1 MKLNILQRIIYYMNP
16 KRIDAKRFRLWIFW
30 IVFQV
35 ILWMLPKSV
44 VEGSV
49 LIMLPLAGLF
59 IYALVSKDVME
70 SLVMGTLSMYIMW
83 HKEGAFLGFLKDIS
97 LNLQD
102 QETISMYMSFMLCG
116 GMILALERSG
126 TMKSFTETV
135 TRKFGKNEKL
145 ILGTSAVYA
154 GVMSIDDYVSAL
166 TSGAAFSGLIESMK
180 RPRVALAFVVRTFST
195 CVSQILP
202 FGAWGY
208 FVIYQIAEAKNV
220 KNVAEAADIFVQTIP
235 YMFFAFIACI
245 IAFLFAIGLFPKIG
259 MMKKAYA
266 MAQKGIQMGDAT
278 EGEEDEEE
286 DWTEDPRRQNVSLL
300 NLVLPMLSIA
310 FFLVYFEYDAF
321 LAFGAATF
329 ITGVLFVI
337 QGIFTIGEYT
347 KCVVDG
353 CMDMV
358 EMTIILIIGYAM
370 QTVMYDMGME
380 AFVGQVCRAI
390 PYVSLIPFI
399 FFVFFSCT
407 EYLYSLNYTL
417 YQIAIPILM
426 VVLPMIG
433 ANIPLTLGAVISASL
448 FGANACVVSDAGVVS
463 AKGARV
469 KPYAQYITSQPYFVI
484 AAVITAPLYL
494 IAGFLFPA

>member
-1 MKLNILQRIIYYMNP
+1 MKRNVLQRIIFYMNP
-16 KRIDAKRFRLWIFW
+16 KQIDPKRFKLWVFW

-35 ILWMLPKSV
+35 VLWMLPRNV
-44 VEGSV
+44 IQGSV

-59 IYALVSKDVME
+59 IYALVSRDVME
-70 SLVMGTLSMYIMW
+70 SLIMGTLSMYLMW
-83 HKEGAFLGFLKDIS
+83 YKQGALLGFLKDIS

-102 QETISMYMSFMLCG
+102 EETISMYMSFMLCG
-116 GMILALERSG
+116 GIIFALERSG
-126 TMKSFTETV
+126 TIKNFTKAITN
-135 TRKFGKNEKL
+135 KFGRNEKL
-145 ILGTSAVYA
+145 ILGTCAVYA
-154 GVMSIDDYVSAL
+154 GAMSIDDYVSAL
-166 TSGAAFSGLIESMK
+166 TSGAAFSQLIDRIN

-195 CVSQILP
+195 CVSQLLP

-220 KNVAEAADIFVQTIP
+220 ESVAEAADIFVKTIP

-245 IAFLFAIGLFPKIG
+245 IAFLFAVGLFPKIG

-266 MAQKGIQMGDAT
+266 MAKKGIQMGDAA
-278 EGEEDEEE
+278 GGSEEDE
-286 DWTEDPRRQNVSLL
+286 DWTQDPRRQDVSLL
-300 NLVLPMLSIA
+300 NLVLPMISIA

-329 ITGVLFVI
+329 VTGLIFVI

-347 KCVVDG
+347 KCIVDG
-353 CMDMV
+353 CMDMI
-358 EMTIILIIGYAM
+358 EMTIILIVGYAM

-426 VVLPMIG
+426 VVLPTIG
-433 ANIPLTLGAVISASL
+433 ANVPLTLGAVISASL
-448 FGANACVVSDAGVVS
+448 FGANACIVSDAGVIS
-463 AKGARV
+463 AKGTKV
-469 KPYAQYITSQPYFVI
+469 KPYAQYITSQPYFII
-484 AAVITAPLYL
+484 AALITAPVYF
-494 IAGFLFPA
+494 IAGILLR